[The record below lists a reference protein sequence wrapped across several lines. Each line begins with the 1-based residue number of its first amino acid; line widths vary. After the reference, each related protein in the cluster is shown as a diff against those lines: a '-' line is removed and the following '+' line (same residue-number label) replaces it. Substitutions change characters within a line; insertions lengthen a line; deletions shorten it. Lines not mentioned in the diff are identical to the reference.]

1 MTGLARQGF
10 GSSGSIAQII
20 RDGLG
25 PGAAVDLGPP
35 IELPI
40 SGTISANYWQNL
52 KGPNL
57 DRMLRDQALDRE
69 FGESIRADY
78 RRVALG
84 IDPVRDEIAALEA
97 IAAEP
102 IPYYQGPTPTRPD
115 IRTPSSPMAARAVMT
130 TPAAPMPVNISR
142 FGAALSLRGK
152 PSRFSK

>member
-1 MTGLARQGF
+1 MSGLIRQGF
-10 GSSGSIAQII
+10 GSNGSIAQII

-25 PGAAVDLGPP
+25 ADPAPVV
-35 IELPI
+35 INLPI
-40 SGTISANYWQNL
+40 VGTITANYWQNL

-84 IDPVRDEIAALEA
+84 IDPVRDEIAALEK

-102 IPYYQGPTPTRPD
+102 IPEYNGPKAVRQD
-115 IRTPSSPMAARAVMT
+115 VRSPSSPIAAQAVMAT
-130 TPAAPMPVNISR
+130 AAAPLPVNTSR
-142 FGAALSLRGK
+142 FKVALTARDK